1 MILSIENPTPDEIK
15 AKDKKIRAE
24 KRRLKTLLE
33 DLEESKMRAAEG
45 LIDECAF
52 MRVTLLQLREYITT
66 QGIIDIMPQGDYSIK
81 REHPA
86 IRTYNVM
93 VQKYAGVCKQL
104 FDMLPSKIQAAP
116 DDDFDEFRRGK

>member
-1 MILSIENPTPDEIK
+1 MSIENPTPEEIR
-15 AKDKKIRAE
+15 AKEKKIRGE
-24 KRRLKTLLE
+24 KRRLKALLVE
-33 DLEESKMRAAEG
+33 LEESKMKAAEG

-104 FDMLPSKIQAAP
+104 FDMLPTKMQATP
-116 DDDFDEFRRGK
+116 DDDFDDFRKAK

>member
-1 MILSIENPTPDEIK
+1 MSIENPTPEEIK
-15 AKDKKIRAE
+15 AKEKKIRGE
-24 KRRLKTLLE
+24 KRRLKALLSELE
-33 DLEESKMRAAEG
+33 DCKMKAADG

-52 MRVTLLQLREYITT
+52 MRVTLLQLQEYINT

-104 FDMLPSKIQAAP
+104 FDMLPSKMQAPP
-116 DDDFDEFRRGK
+116 DDDFDEFRKAK